1 MPADQ
6 PFRGSLA
13 VRDGSL
19 TRHQLTHGFKRIHR
33 DVYVRKDVRID
44 AVVRARAAHE
54 FAGRAAVCCGMSAA
68 ALHGARWIDPD
79 SLAEVIWLGRRRQ
92 LDGIRIRFDTVR
104 DVEITTVAG
113 LPVTTIPRTM
123 FDLARRLPRVRA
135 VQVLDDLS
143 GVSGISAADVLPL
156 CARYAGLR
164 GVSAARSVLAL
175 VDGGA
180 ESPQETATRLLLV
193 DAGLPPPETQIRVAD
208 EHGMLFARCDLGWPE
223 WKVAVEYD
231 GVQHWTSE
239 KQRSWDIER
248 FERLERAGWLV
259 VRVNSEQLRLRPR
272 EVVERVRRKLRQ
284 AGAPV

>member
-19 TRHQLTHGFKRIHR
+19 TRHQLTHGFMRMHR

-44 AVVRARAAHE
+44 AVVRARAAHV
-54 FAGRAAVCCGMSAA
+54 FAGWAAVCCGMSAA

-79 SLAEVIWLGRRRQ
+79 APAEVIWLGRRRQ

-156 CARYAGLR
+156 CARYPGLR

-248 FERLERAGWLV
+248 YERLERAGWLV